1 MAVLGKKSIYRK
13 LLVVVF
19 ACFTFPLLSQSLSIE
34 SLKLT
39 ELDSI
44 SLTSAS
50 SVDYRIN
57 NPSSVLFTKKSE
69 SVMVQKFDYLKA
81 YHDQLGVF
89 CKAENKASRKATV
102 NLRMRLGS
110 LDYVNRL
117 EGKIR

>member
-1 MAVLGKKSIYRK
+1 MAVLGKKNIHRK
-13 LLVVVF
+13 LLVVF
-19 ACFTFPLLSQSLSIE
+19 CTFFTFPLLSQSLSIE
-34 SLKLT
+34 SLKLKEPDT
-39 ELDSI
+39 I
-44 SLTSAS
+44 CHTSA

-57 NPSSVLFTKKSE
+57 NPSTVLFNKKSE
-69 SVMVQKFDYLKA
+69 SIMVQKFDYLKA
-81 YHDQLGVF
+81 YHDHLGIF